1 MPFGQFYAPLEG
13 FGINANY
20 TVLDSSLTGESDLG
34 VPTPPI
40 GLADNTYNATLF
52 YENDRFQARVSYN
65 YKDKYVEGI
74 GYEMYPIW
82 RDGYGQTDVTV
93 SFNVN
98 DNIQINLE
106 GINITDEATTGYTMD
121 PSFPT
126 TYELS
131 GRRVNLGLR
140 ASF

>member
-1 MPFGQFYAPLEG
+1 M
-13 FGINANY
+13 
-20 TVLDSSLTGESDLG
+20 
-34 VPTPPI
+34 
-40 GLADNTYNATLF
+40 
-52 YENDRFQARVSYN
+52 SYN

-82 RDGYGQTDVTV
+82 RDGYGQVDF
-93 SFNVN
+93 SASYKLN
-98 DNIQINLE
+98 DRFQISLE

-131 GRRVNLGLR
+131 GRRINLGLR
-140 ASF
+140 MEF

>member
-1 MPFGQFYAPLEG
+1 MNEVIGAGEPLNPEIIDQIRKAWG
-13 FGINANY
+13 
-20 TVLDSSLTGESDLG
+20 LTL
-34 VPTPPI
+34 
-40 GLADNTYNATLF
+40 
-52 YENDRFQARVSYN
+52 
-65 YKDKYVEGI
+65 
-74 GYEMYPIW
+74 
-82 RDGYGQTDVTV
+82 RDGYGQTDVSV

-131 GRRVNLGLR
+131 GRRVSFGLR